1 MRRFVVYFQ
10 VGVRSWHAYLTVD
23 GQRVLV
29 APHVKRVLHHLWE
42 ELLEMVSD
50 TELEEA
56 CREMDK
62 EEES

>member
-23 GQRVLV
+23 GQRALV
-29 APHVKRVLHHLWE
+29 PSHVRRVLSQLWE
-42 ELLEMVSD
+42 QLVESIAD
-50 TELEEA
+50 TELEQA
-56 CREMDK
+56 CSEMDK